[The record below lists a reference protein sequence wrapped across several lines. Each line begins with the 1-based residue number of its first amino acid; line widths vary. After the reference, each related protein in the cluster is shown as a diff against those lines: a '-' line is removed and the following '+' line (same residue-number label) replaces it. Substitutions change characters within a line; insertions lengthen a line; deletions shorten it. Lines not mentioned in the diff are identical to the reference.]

1 MNLLKP
7 ISVGRIEIGTGMPKI
22 CVPITGKTKEEVL
35 HQAVKIKEKAPDLV
49 EWRGDLFEAV
59 LDEKET
65 DDVLEALHQI
75 LGEIPLLFTFR
86 TAKEGGNRDLTL
98 EAYVALNLRM
108 AGSPFISLVDVEI
121 YRGEMEPLITAI
133 KAQGKVV
140 IGSHHRFDLTPT
152 KDEMVE
158 VLAQIEKNGA
168 DILKLAVMPHSEEDV
183 ELLLQAT
190 NEAVCI
196 KVNHPVVTMSMGTL
210 GLKSRICGK
219 IYGSAITFACVG
231 EASAPGQIEIGEL
244 RNAMNQLL

>member
-7 ISVGRIEIGTGMPKI
+7 ISVGGIEIGTGMPKI

-35 HQAVKIKEKAPDLV
+35 QQAERIKEKAPDLV
-49 EWRGDLFEAV
+49 EWRGDLFESV

-65 DDVLEALHQI
+65 DDTIEALHKI

-86 TAKEGGNRDLTL
+86 TAKEGGNRDLSL
-98 EAYVALNLRM
+98 EEYVALNLRM
-108 AGSPFISLVDVEI
+108 AASSYISLIDVEI
-121 YRGEMEPLITAI
+121 YRGEMEPLVTAL
-133 KAQGKVV
+133 KEQGKVV
-140 IGSHHRFDLTPT
+140 IGSHHRFDGTPT

-158 VLAQIEKNGA
+158 VLEYIEKNGA
-168 DILKLAVMPHSEEDV
+168 DILKLAVMPHNEHDV

-196 KVNHPVVTMSMGTL
+196 KVNHPVVTMSMGEL

-219 IYGSAITFACVG
+219 IYGSTITFACVG
-231 EASAPGQIEIGEL
+231 EASAPGQIEIEEL
-244 RNAMNQLL
+244 RDAMAQLA